1 MDAGLDALR
10 HLPLVEAGENIS
22 GRQGGKVSE
31 RQLRVAPNT
40 PGTFGLVKYGKI
52 SQIKR

>member
-1 MDAGLDALR
+1 MHSD
-10 HLPLVEAGENIS
+10 IS
-22 GRQGGKVSE
+22 PSLKPEKISQAGKVSE

-40 PGTFGLVKYGKI
+40 PGTFGLEKYGKI